1 MRIAPEDFGDLGG
14 SSTAVTF
21 WNDVLDWLKKP
32 NHTATNIAESFEL
45 DSAFKLKEYAP
56 EAPDSLYA
64 AAAYW
69 FEAADAHNRLNDTER
84 GWSALLMSNFYLGM
98 ASGSKSPLEMAVS
111 GGAKRR
117 ERVEPFLLDFFP
129 ELLKWLAALP
139 DHEFKSIDIVID
151 KILPQAEEF
160 RAQWKLE
167 PVGDKKPT
175 SWYSSELRAYI
186 KRLRK
191 RHDAVGEQ
199 VTTVFARKIK
209 GTPRGPKRRTKI

>member
-1 MRIAPEDFGDLGG
+1 MYLARKGIYTSGGQKPSFAESLNATKYSIILQYTMRIAPEDFGDLGG

-84 GWSALLMSNFYLGM
+84 GWSALLMSNSTSAWPAVRSRRSKWPSARRQEERKSRAISARFFSRTTEVVGST
-98 ASGSKSPLEMAVS
+98 SGP
-111 GGAKRR
+111 
-117 ERVEPFLLDFFP
+117 
-129 ELLKWLAALP
+129 
-139 DHEFKSIDIVID
+139 
-151 KILPQAEEF
+151 
-160 RAQWKLE
+160 
-167 PVGDKKPT
+167 
-175 SWYSSELRAYI
+175 
-186 KRLRK
+186 
-191 RHDAVGEQ
+191 
-199 VTTVFARKIK
+199 
-209 GTPRGPKRRTKI
+209 